1 MSNGIFLNA
10 QYTANDE
17 TVHRIRIQPETASLV
32 VDGVTNTIP
41 GIPAAG
47 LSQPRAKVS
56 GGKSQYG
63 LTARTIGIKFP
74 IAPVGGFAPFSVVYI
89 PWLNPDTYPDPAEVI
104 TATYQLNTVTVIG
117 GSPERKR

>member
-10 QYTANDE
+10 QYTANDG
-17 TVHRIRIQPETASLV
+17 TVHRIRIQPETAAFV

-41 GIPAAG
+41 GVPAAG
-47 LSQPRAKVS
+47 LAQPRAKVS

-63 LTARTIGIKFP
+63 LTARTVGVKFP
-74 IAPVGGFAPFSVVYI
+74 LSPTGGFAPFSVVYV
-89 PWLNPDTYPDPAEVI
+89 PWLNPGTFPDPAEVI
-104 TATYQLNTVTVIG
+104 AATYQGNSVTVIG